1 MAGVST
7 ATVSRVINQTA
18 WVEPVTR
25 ERVEK
30 AMRDLNYRRNA
41 AAIALAKRSGDMLGL
56 LTGNLADPFFAR
68 LARGVEDVSRKKSC
82 CATQPTFQRWL
93 LLIVISP
100 VWPTGVSGWKI
111 AAPPGKRPDISWR
124 TGIGA
129 SPV

>member
-1 MAGVST
+1 MII
-7 ATVSRVINQTA
+7 INQTA

-68 LARGVEDVSRKKSC
+68 LARGVEDVSRKQQYRLMVCSGGRKKRDWIFWLIKVVSLLLYTPADYRIKSC

-93 LLIVISP
+93 L
-100 VWPTGVSGWKI
+100 
-111 AAPPGKRPDISWR
+111 
-124 TGIGA
+124 
-129 SPV
+129 